1 MKSDSTPPGGSR
13 RVENHR
19 APIGIEVIFQAHDE
33 PPRLG
38 TLEDL
43 SSGGARIEA
52 SKPCREGEGLLVHL
66 PWPSADEPTTVTA
79 VVRWVEG
86 SRMGVQFSIARS
98 SEGEAIRLLR
108 ASSRAHGDK
117 SEKNDKGEK
126 SGALRDESAFSRD
139 ALLAVREPI
148 HRMPR
153 RVRFQEVDAAG
164 TIYYS
169 RVFEYFGDAYIDL
182 LDRGGVSVPKVMAK
196 QLWAAPLVHAEAE
209 YLAPMRFGD
218 HVVVEVATAACGTS
232 SATVGYRITT
242 EDGRVLGVGHT
253 VHVFV
258 DATTFRPCPIPAD
271 VRQALL
277 PAK

>member
-19 APIGIEVIFQAHDE
+19 APLGIEVIFQAHDE
-33 PPRLG
+33 PPRRG
-38 TLEDL
+38 MLEDL

-52 SKPCREGEGLLVHL
+52 SKPCRQGEGLLVHL

-86 SRMGVQFSIARS
+86 SRMGVQFSIARA
-98 SEGEAIRLLR
+98 SEGEAIRQLR
-108 ASSRAHGDK
+108 SSAQA
-117 SEKNDKGEK
+117 KGEK
-126 SGALRDESAFSRD
+126 AENARDESSFSRD

-182 LDRGGVSVPKVMAK
+182 LERGGVSVPKVMAK

-271 VRQALL
+271 VRLALL
-277 PAK
+277 PPR